1 MAMKGYDYIVVGG
14 GSSGCVTATRLVRD
28 YGARVLLLEAGP
40 RKSPWLIGL
49 PAGYM
54 KYLASDAYLT
64 MHKSAPQPQLDG
76 RAPIIPQARLLGGGS
91 AVNAMVY
98 MRGNSAD
105 YDGWDRAIGQ
115 GSGWSYRELLPHFRK
130 LEDNDQLADEFHGV
144 GGPLKVSHLGRH
156 DIVSQAYVKTLQQL
170 GYAFNPDF
178 NGAHQRGV
186 GFMQHTID
194 GLARKRCNA
203 VDAFLSQVIDDP
215 HLTLLTEAPA
225 IGIVMEG
232 GRAVAVRY
240 RHRGEIHEARA
251 DAEIILTAGSYITP
265 KLLMLSGI
273 GPSEHLA
280 RHGIKAAV
288 DLPGLGS
295 NLQDHHEVPTIA
307 SINKPYGYFGQD
319 HGLAMLRNGL
329 QYLLFK
335 TGPVTT
341 TGVEACAFVD
351 PRGTEED
358 SSIQLYCVPSVYLDR
373 DVSGVE
379 PSHGVTLTAC
389 VLRPKARGS
398 VRLRSADPADLPLV
412 DCNFFGD
419 PDDLALQVAGVR
431 FAREVLRTQ
440 PLAEMIG
447 TELFPGGAKVSDA
460 ELEDHCKRTVK
471 TNYHPVGTCRM
482 GSDSDP
488 MAVLDTRL
496 KVRGVK
502 GLRVFDCSMMPAIVS
517 GNTNA
522 PALAIADRAVALMME
537 PHATRRPNSST
548 AHRQSGGS

>member
-1 MAMKGYDYIVVGG
+1 MAEKGYDYIVVGG

-28 YGARVLLLEAGP
+28 FGARVLLLEAGP
-40 RKSPWLIGL
+40 RNSPRLLGM

-54 KYLASDAYLT
+54 KYLASDAFLT
-64 MHKSAPQPQLDG
+64 MHSSVPQPQLDG

-98 MRGNSAD
+98 MRGNAAD
-105 YDGWDRAIGQ
+105 YDGWDRTLGQ
-115 GSGWSYRELLPHFRK
+115 GSGWGYRDLLPHFK
-130 LEDNDQLADEFHGV
+130 ALEDNDHLADEFHGS

-156 DIVSQAYVKTLQQL
+156 DIVSQTYVKTLQAL
-170 GYAFNPDF
+170 GYSYNPDF

-203 VDAFLSQVIDDP
+203 VDAFLSQVIDDDR
-215 HLTLLTEAPA
+215 LTLLTETSVT
-225 IGIVMEG
+225 GIVMEK
-232 GRAVAVRY
+232 GRAVGVRY
-240 RHRGEIHEARA
+240 RHRGRAHEARA
-251 DAEIILTAGSYITP
+251 DAEVILTAGTYVTP

-273 GPSEHLA
+273 GPAAHL
-280 RHGIKAAV
+280 REHGIEVAV
-288 DLPGLGS
+288 DLPGVGA

-319 HGLAMLRNGL
+319 RGLAMLRNGL
-329 QYLLFK
+329 QFLLFK

-341 TGVEACAFVD
+341 TGVEACAFID
-351 PRGTEED
+351 PRGTEEEP
-358 SSIQLYCVPSVYLDR
+358 SIQLYCVPSVYLDR

-398 VRLRSADPADLPLV
+398 VKLRSADPADLPLV

-431 FAREVLRTQ
+431 FAREVLKTE
-440 PLAEMIG
+440 PLAELIER
-447 TELFPGGAKVSDA
+447 ELFPGSEKVSDA
-460 ELEDHCKRTVK
+460 DLEDHCRRTVK

-482 GSDSDP
+482 GPETDP
-488 MAVLDTRL
+488 MAVLDPRL
-496 KVRGVK
+496 RVRGVEA
-502 GLRVFDCSMMPAIVS
+502 LRVFDCSMMPAIVS

-522 PALAIADRAVALMME
+522 PALAIADRAVKLMME
-537 PHATRRPNSST
+537 PNT
-548 AHRQSGGS
+548 